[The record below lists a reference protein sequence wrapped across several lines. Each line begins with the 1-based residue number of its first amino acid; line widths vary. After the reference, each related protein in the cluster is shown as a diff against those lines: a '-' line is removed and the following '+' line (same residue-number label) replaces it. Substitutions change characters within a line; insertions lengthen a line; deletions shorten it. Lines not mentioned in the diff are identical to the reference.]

1 MTAVGG
7 PRRALV
13 TGAAS
18 GVGRA
23 CVAALRERSYAVAA
37 LDLEPADME
46 ADHIGSCDVS
56 DIEGVTAAVEEARAA
71 LGGLD
76 AAAHCAGIHPERAA
90 NLHELDPQTWER
102 IVAVNLTGSYA
113 FTRAVLPALIE
124 TRGALVLVASISG
137 SQPRPGTAAYAASK
151 AGVTALAR
159 AAALEYAHLGV
170 RVNSVSPGW
179 IDTAM
184 AAAALGRPSTRERI
198 ERDIPAGR
206 AATPE
211 DVASVIVWLLSDEA
225 RYVTGADIVVDGGL
239 AISALAQRS

>member
-1 MTAVGG
+1 V
-7 PRRALV
+7 
-13 TGAAS
+13 
-18 GVGRA
+18 
-23 CVAALRERSYAVAA
+23 
-37 LDLEPADME
+37 
-46 ADHIGSCDVS
+46 
-56 DIEGVTAAVEEARAA
+56 
-71 LGGLD
+71 
-76 AAAHCAGIHPERAA
+76 
-90 NLHELDPQTWER
+90 HELDPQTWER
-102 IVAVNLTGSYA
+102 TLAVNLTGSYA
-113 FTRAVLPALIE
+113 IARAVLPALIE

-137 SQPRPGTAAYAASK
+137 RQPRPGTAAYAASK
-151 AGVTALAR
+151 AGVTALVR

-184 AAAALGRPSTRERI
+184 AARALGRPSTRERI